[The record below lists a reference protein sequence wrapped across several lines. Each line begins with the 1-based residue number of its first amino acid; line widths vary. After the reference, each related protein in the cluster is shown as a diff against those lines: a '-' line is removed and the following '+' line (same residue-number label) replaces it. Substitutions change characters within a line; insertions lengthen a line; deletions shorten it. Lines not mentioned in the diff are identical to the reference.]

1 MNKTRKIIR
10 ASMFAA
16 VIFVVTALIKIPV
29 PKGYINLG
37 DAVILISAWILPPSY
52 SFLAASVGSFLSD
65 IVLGYTIYA
74 PVTFLIKGLMALIF
88 YSLYK
93 RLSLKNNNILP
104 FLLGGI
110 VSEFFMVSGYLI
122 FESFLYGFI
131 PSLINTP
138 INLIQGSVS
147 LIVGM
152 IFYKMFNK
160 RGKF

>member
-1 MNKTRKIIR
+1 MNKTRKIVR

-37 DAVILISAWILPPSY
+37 DAVILISAWSLPPLY
-52 SFLAASVGSFLSD
+52 SFLAAAVGSFLSD
-65 IVLGYTIYA
+65 MVLGYALYA

-88 YSLYK
+88 YFLYK
-93 RLSLKNNNILP
+93 RLSLKFKNIFP
-104 FLLGGI
+104 FFLGGI
-110 VSEFFMVSGYLI
+110 IAEIFMICGYLL

-138 INLIQGSVS
+138 VNLIQGSVS
-147 LIVGM
+147 LVVG
-152 IFYKMFNK
+152 IILYNIAKKK
-160 RGKF
+160 R

>member
-1 MNKTRKIIR
+1 MNKTRKIVR

-37 DAVILISAWILPPSY
+37 DAVILISAWILPPWY